1 MIKTHHTLYS
11 QLYQAAIPVLLL
23 FFTTSFS
30 QDKWIP
36 FTSGQSPTL
45 ISPDS
50 DRDELPKPIMKLF
63 DDGLNGVQIDYSF
76 PGALQSEKMVN
87 SDTYQFFKV
96 DAFGMLGEPGKPALP
111 SRWYTIAVPDGMKPV
126 IKLLDTETIKLS
138 GYTIFP
144 ALKPA
149 ADYVG
154 APEPSFEI
162 DSLTYHSN
170 SNYPQAPVIIR
181 NIQKYRGKALARI
194 QVCPV
199 QYNPVQKTV
208 TVFSRLNF
216 KIEFLPDN
224 KPLKLSGKFTDNHSA
239 LLSNIAGNS
248 LSAYSEKNTATE
260 APSLAQLRGGYLIIT
275 TPTYKTAADTL
286 ALWKSRMGYTVSI
299 ISQSAW
305 TSTSVNDSIHNRY
318 NVSNPPLEFCA
329 IIGDH
334 PDVPA
339 RSVSSHVTDLY
350 YACMDGSSDFTPDIA
365 IGRISVSSASEAMTV
380 IQKIVNYERNP
391 VSDASFYQNGL
402 CAAYFQHAGNGYA
415 ERRFAQTSWEIE
427 QYLIN
432 EQGYGIDR
440 EFVTGS
446 SVSPRYWNNG
456 RYSSGEAI
464 PSYLQKPNYAW
475 DGDAAGISASINAG
489 RFLVSH
495 RDHGDV
501 LLWGDPYYTTSNI
514 NSLTN
519 GNKLPVVLSINCLTG
534 TFDYSSPCFSEV
546 FLRHPTGG
554 AVGVIGATEIS
565 YSGQNDGFAEGLIDA
580 IWPAPGLIPLFP
592 HNSSPVVTPHEP
604 VYQMGLVLNQ
614 GKLRMSETWNGGT
627 APFNYEQYSY
637 ELFHFFGDPS
647 MHIWTA
653 QPANISVSAPSTLF
667 IGQSS
672 YTISGANC
680 LDGVA
685 TLLFEGSVIGTCHL
699 VNGNGTIN
707 LNPPAMSVGT
717 ATLTITAHNY
727 RPLQQAISV
736 LPPGDAIFPTSPAR
750 STLYDIGED
759 ITVQWQSLG
768 TIPNV
773 RIEFSSNNGT
783 SYTTVAPSITNTNTY
798 TFAAPSV
805 ESDLCLVR
813 VSDTD
818 GNPSGVTPQFS
829 IHNLS
834 TISGTVAGGTS
845 AQVFYSGPSTGSVT
859 TTSEGHY
866 AISHLH
872 PGTYSLF
879 AQAGSYRSA
888 TVNSTTPPDRTIN
901 FTIDIPVISIS
912 PLSLRADLAAGD
924 IDTQNIVIRN
934 SGNAILDYSIS
945 GAEVADRLSSLPS
958 QSYDNSHFV
967 EIPKGSIDTRV
978 GHEVTDNQGG
988 PDLFG
993 YTWIDSD
1000 EPGGPVFTW
1009 TDITSTGTL
1018 LSGLSNCDDCYTSA
1032 PIGFAFPFY
1041 GTSYSTMYVS
1051 TNGYVTFGSGTS
1063 QCSNYTLPGTS
1074 MPANLIAGFFDDL
1087 STGTSGNVYYQNFY
1101 NYTIVQF
1108 QNIGQLSGSGRYTF
1122 QIVLWRD
1129 GKIDIKFLSVSGTLN
1144 SASTGIQNS
1153 TRNDGLLVQYNTT
1166 YIKNSLAI
1174 TFRSYPSW
1182 FQMTKAEGSVAPGE
1196 SDTIGVIFNS
1206 TEMDPGTYLDS
1217 LLFTH
1222 NAPTA
1227 PVTVPCMLVVDGI
1240 RRLSVTPTTLNY
1252 GGHLIGTDTTGH
1264 LILENTGT
1272 ELTTV
1277 NSFST
1282 NGVFT
1287 YAGPVLPFT
1296 VPSHGQ
1302 VSIPVHFLPDHSGSF
1317 SSTAVISSNAE
1328 DNPVLN
1334 INLTGSAFSPATF
1347 AINPSSVSMN
1357 VRSNTT
1363 VLDSLLITNA
1373 GDQNLTFSIQ
1383 GPTAASWLT
1392 VTPSSGII
1400 TGSNDTNLYIE
1411 IDAQGLSAGT
1421 FTSTFSILHNGTNV
1435 PSPVVLPVEI
1445 TVFQG
1450 RPLVSKILVVGPS
1463 AAESVKQENLTLHNV
1478 LIGSASN
1485 GKATGNRFTLI
1496 LK

>member
-1 MIKTHHTLYS
+1 MIKNHHPWFS

-23 FFTTSFS
+23 LFTTSFS

-36 FTSGQSPTL
+36 FTSGQSQKT
-45 ISPDS
+45 ISSAS
-50 DRDELPKPIMKLF
+50 DRDKLPKPSMNLA
-63 DDGLNGVQIDYSF
+63 DGGLKGVEIDYEF
-76 PGALQSEKMVN
+76 PGALQSDKIVN
-87 SDTYQFFKV
+87 SDAYQFFRI

-126 IKLLDTETIKLS
+126 IKLLNTETVKLS
-138 GYTIFP
+138 GYTILP

-149 ADYVG
+149 ADKVG

-181 NIQKYRGKALARI
+181 NIQRYRGKALARI

-199 QYNPVQKTV
+199 QYNPVLKTI

-224 KPLKLSGKFTDNHSA
+224 QPVKLSGKFTDNHSV

-248 LSAYSEKNTATE
+248 LTAYPVTKNATD
-260 APSLAQLRGGYLIIT
+260 APSLTQLRGGYLIIT
-275 TPTYKTAADTL
+275 TPTYKTAADTF
-286 ALWKSRMGYTVSI
+286 ALWKSRMGYTVST
-299 ISQSAW
+299 ISQNAW
-305 TSTSVNDSIHNRY
+305 TTASVNDSIHNRY
-318 NVSNPPLEFCA
+318 AVSNPPLEFCA

-391 VSDASFYQNGL
+391 ISDASFYQNGL
-402 CAAYFQHAGNGYA
+402 CAAYFQHAGSGYA

-432 EQGYGIDR
+432 QQGYGIDR
-440 EFVTGS
+440 EFYTES

-456 RYSSGEAI
+456 YYSSGEAI

-501 LLWGDPYYTTSNI
+501 SLWGDPRYTTSNI

-534 TFDYSSPCFSEV
+534 TFNQSSPCFSEV

-554 AVGVIGATEIS
+554 AVGVIGATEVS
-565 YSGQNDGFAEGLIDA
+565 YSGQNDAFAEGLIDA
-580 IWPAPGLIPLFP
+580 IWPDPGLVPLFP
-592 HNSSPVVTPHEP
+592 HNRTPVVTPHES

-614 GKLRMSETWNGGT
+614 GKMRMSETWNAGT
-627 APFNYEQYSY
+627 APFNYEQYTY

-653 QPANISVSAPSTLF
+653 QPANITVSAPSALF
-667 IGQSS
+667 IGQST
-672 YTISGANC
+672 YTISGATC

-685 TLLFEGSVIGTCHL
+685 TLLFEGSIIGTCPL
-699 VNGNGTIN
+699 VNGNGTIT

-727 RPLQQAISV
+727 RPLQQEINV
-736 LPPGDAIFPTSPAR
+736 LPPGDAIFPTSPAKGI
-750 STLYDIGED
+750 LYDIGED
-759 ITVQWQSLG
+759 ITVQWQSFG

-783 SYTTVAPSITNTNTY
+783 SYTVIAPSITNTNSY
-798 TFAAPSV
+798 TFTAPSV

-813 VSDTD
+813 VSDID
-818 GNPSGVTPQFS
+818 DNPSGVTPLFS

-845 AQVFYSGPSTGSVT
+845 AQVFYSGTSTGSVT
-859 TTSEGHY
+859 TTPDGDY
-866 AISHLH
+866 TISRLF

-879 AQAGSYRSA
+879 AQVGTYRSA
-888 TVNSTTPPDRTIN
+888 TINTTTPPDRTIN
-901 FTIDIPVISIS
+901 FTIDVPAISVS
-912 PLSLRADLAAGD
+912 PLSLQADLAAGD
-924 IDTQNIVIRN
+924 IDTQNVFIRN
-934 SGNAILDYSIS
+934 TGNAVLDYTVS
-945 GAEVADRLSSLPS
+945 GAEVTDKLSFLPS
-958 QSYDNSHFV
+958 ITYDNSHFI
-967 EIPKGSIDTRV
+967 EIPKGEPDPRV
-978 GHEVTDNQGG
+978 GLDVTDSRGG
-988 PDLFG
+988 PDVFG

-1009 TDITSTGTL
+1009 TDIVSTGTL
-1018 LSGLSNCDDCYTSA
+1018 LSSLSNCDDCYTSA
-1032 PIGFAFPFY
+1032 PIGFSFPFY
-1041 GTSYSTMYVS
+1041 GTPYSTMYVS
-1051 TNGYVTFGSGTS
+1051 TNGYITFGSGTS
-1063 QCSNYTLPGTS
+1063 QYSNYALPGTN
-1074 MPANLIAGFFDDL
+1074 MPVNLIAGFFDDL
-1087 STGTSGNVYYQNFY
+1087 STGTSGNVYYQNFSSH
-1101 NYTIVQF
+1101 TIVQF
-1108 QNIGQLSGSGRYTF
+1108 QNIGQLNGSGRYTF
-1122 QIVLWRD
+1122 QIVLWSD
-1129 GKIDIKFLSVSGTLN
+1129 GKIEIKFRSVSGAVT
-1144 SASTGIQNS
+1144 SSTTGIQNGA
-1153 TRNDGLLVQYNTT
+1153 RNDGLLVQYNTT
-1166 YIKNSLAI
+1166 YVKNSLAI
-1174 TFRSYPSW
+1174 TFRSSPSW
-1182 FQMTKAEGSVAPGE
+1182 LHLTKAQGSVAPGE
-1196 SDTIGVIFNS
+1196 SDTVGVIFNS
-1206 TEMDPGTYLDS
+1206 TELDPGTYLDS
-1217 LLFTH
+1217 LLITH

-1227 PVTVPCMLVVDGI
+1227 PVTVPCMLVVDGM
-1240 RRLSVTPTTLNY
+1240 RRLSAIPSTLSY
-1252 GGHLIGTDTTGH
+1252 GQHLIGTDTTGNV
-1264 LILENTGT
+1264 ILENTGT
-1272 ELTTV
+1272 EPTTV
-1277 NSFST
+1277 NSIIID
-1282 NGVFT
+1282 GAFT
-1287 YAGPVLPFT
+1287 YTGPVPPFT

-1302 VSIPVHFLPDHSGSF
+1302 VSIPVHFLPDHSGPY

-1334 INLTGSAFSPATF
+1334 VNLTGSAFAPASF
-1347 AINPSSVSMN
+1347 AVNPSSVSMN
-1357 VRSNTT
+1357 VQRNTT
-1363 VLDSLLITNA
+1363 ALDSLLITNA
-1373 GDQNLTFSIQ
+1373 GDQNLTFSIE
-1383 GPTAASWLT
+1383 GPMGAPWLS
-1392 VTPSSGII
+1392 VTTLSGTIP
-1400 TGSNDTNLYIE
+1400 GSNDAKLYIE
-1411 IDAQGLSAGT
+1411 IDANELSTGT
-1421 FTSTFSILHNGTNV
+1421 FTSTFNILHNGTNV
-1435 PSPVVLPVEI
+1435 PSPVVIPVEI

-1450 RPLVSKILVVGPS
+1450 KPLVSKILAVGPS
-1463 AAESVKQENLTLHNV
+1463 AAGSVKQENLVLHNV
-1478 LIGSASN
+1478 LIGSASS
-1485 GKATGNRFTLI
+1485 GKATGSRFTLI